1 VDDYGQS
8 ARPDRS
14 LGIAPPSYADY
25 ASRPSIEGR
34 DALRYAMSELGP
46 KKKDQKKRRF
56 HWPKWLT
63 WKRTVA
69 LIIVD
74 LIAAHYA
81 WNWLMTVNEDDVTK
95 ALKRT
100 MSDASHH
107 NWSGVY
113 DSLCKSD
120 RAQVDEADL
129 ATAGNAALA
138 QLGLGLD
145 HATVTSIN
153 KVDQSIGPI
162 ATADAAQVHGEL
174 VPVTGDPQPYSVVL
188 VHEIPGGWK
197 VCMSAGGFSMLGYTE
212 PLGSSSFTP

>member
-1 VDDYGQS
+1 VDDWGQAS
-8 ARPDRS
+8 RPDPS
-14 LGIAPPSYADY
+14 LGIPPPAYPEY
-25 ASRPSIEGR
+25 SRPSIEGR
-34 DALRYAMSELGP
+34 DALRYAMSELVP
-46 KKKDQKKRRF
+46 KKNEKQKRRF

-69 LIIVD
+69 LLIVE
-74 LIAAHYA
+74 LILAHFA
-81 WNWLMTVNEDDVTK
+81 WNWLMTVNQDAVTK
-95 ALKRT
+95 AIKHT
-100 MSDASHH
+100 MSDAAHH

-113 DSLCKSD
+113 GSLCKAD

-138 QLGLGLD
+138 QLGFGLD

-162 ATADAAQVHGEL
+162 GTADAAQVHGEL
-174 VPVTGDPQPYSVVL
+174 VPVAGDPQPYSVVL

-212 PLGSSSFTP
+212 PLGSSNFTP